1 MVVVLL
7 YATDYNTSKIMLL
20 YEAELLY
27 NQMIEESVNMCSI
40 DDITNNTLDLLRLL
54 FTYS

>member
-40 DDITNNTLDLLRLL
+40 DDITNNTVDLLRLL